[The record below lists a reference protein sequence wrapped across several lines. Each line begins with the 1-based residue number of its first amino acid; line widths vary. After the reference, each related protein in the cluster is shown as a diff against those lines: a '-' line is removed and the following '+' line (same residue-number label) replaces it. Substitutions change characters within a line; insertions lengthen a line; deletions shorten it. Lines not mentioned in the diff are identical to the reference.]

1 MCPVFLQHPV
11 VTIVNSAVWVV
22 LICSAFIEHSIQ
34 TQTAGS
40 CPWLGLE
47 LGTLV
52 KGSVNAAS
60 SSEGLDSGIDAH
72 VISPTAWFLELY
84 VQVSRVLT
92 HGFCFID
99 ADGQKQLQ
107 PSKPSLLLRLISKR
121 KKEGF

>member
-1 MCPVFLQHPV
+1 MRSGWSSSVQPLLN
-11 VTIVNSAVWVV
+11 T
-22 LICSAFIEHSIQ
+22 AFKHRQQE
-34 TQTAGS
+34 AARG
-40 CPWLGLE
+40 LGLE